1 MRTGCRAATFPDV
14 TAYSGRG
21 FALGDQS
28 RAIAGTL
35 VLGMSSVIAVAA
47 VGGAATLTAAWL
59 ITGTLGRNAELRSSA
74 PLALQVGLPRPLTR
88 LTEGGEA
95 FAVRFAGLP
104 APAAAETHQAAALAP
119 TVPAPA
125 IASPVAMASPVVV
138 PLPRKRVAERT
149 ERVPLPP
156 PRPLDRME
164 VVKAAVTRL
173 AAASEIAPPAVTANV
188 ARAPDKRTVPGPEIT
203 GSIMARRDPAPVPP
217 PAPAVPVAPAPA
229 MPAPAAPA
237 AAERRAA
244 PRLAY
249 ADPKSMLA
257 PESHTAIYDIVA
269 HTVYLPNGER
279 LEAHSGLGRFLDDP
293 RFITQKARGPTP
305 PNVYRL
311 TLRGEIFH
319 GVRAIRLNPEDD
331 RKMFG
336 RDGILAHTYMLG
348 PSGQS
353 FGCVSFKNYPE
364 FLNAFLRGEID
375 RLVVVPHLE
384 SRPFS
389 ARA

>member
-1 MRTGCRAATFPDV
+1 MTCRAATFPGV
-14 TAYSGRG
+14 PAYNGRG
-21 FALGDQS
+21 FALGDHR

-47 VGGAATLTAAWL
+47 IGGAATLTAGWL
-59 ITGTLGRNAELRSSA
+59 IAGTLGRNAELRLSA
-74 PLALQVGLPRPLTR
+74 PVALQVGLPRPLTR
-88 LTEGGEA
+88 LTDGGEA
-95 FAVRFAGLP
+95 FAVRFAALSEP
-104 APAAAETHQAAALAP
+104 VIAATRQAALAPAAAPPVAIA
-119 TVPAPA
+119 APA
-125 IASPVAMASPVVV
+125 V
-138 PLPRKRVAERT
+138 PLPVPRKRIAERI
-149 ERVPLPP
+149 ERVPLPA
-156 PRPLDRME
+156 PRPLQR
-164 VVKAAVTRL
+164 
-173 AAASEIAPPAVTANV
+173 APVVTANV
-188 ARAPDKRTVPGPEIT
+188 VRFTPTVELAQAPVRAEIIRVAAKPAEPEPEVT
-203 GSIMARRDPAPVPP
+203 GSIARRDPTPVPP
-217 PAPAVPVAPAPA
+217 APAPAVPMAPSPA
-229 MPAPAAPA
+229 MPAPAPPA
-237 AAERRAA
+237 VAERRAT

-249 ADPKSMLA
+249 ADPKSLLA

-269 HTVYLPNGER
+269 HTVYLPDGRR

-293 RFITQKARGPTP
+293 HAIAQKTRGPTP

-311 TLRGEIFH
+311 TLRGQLFH
-319 GVRAIRLNPEDD
+319 GVRAIRLNPENDA
-331 RKMFG
+331 KMFG

-384 SRPFS
+384 NPPFS

>member
-1 MRTGCRAATFPDV
+1 VRTGCRAATFPNV
-14 TAYSGRG
+14 IAYSGRG
-21 FALGDQS
+21 FALGNQS

-35 VLGMSSVIAVAA
+35 VLGLSSVFAVAA

-59 ITGTLGRNAELRSSA
+59 ITGTLGRSSALRSSA

-95 FAVRFAGLP
+95 FAVRFAGLAAPAAEETHQTLASVPP
-104 APAAAETHQAAALAP
+104 APARAA
-119 TVPAPA
+119 
-125 IASPVAMASPVVV
+125 ASPVAIAPPALV
-138 PLPRKRVAERT
+138 PPPRKRIAERT
-149 ERVPLPP
+149 ERVPLPA

-173 AAASEIAPPAVTANV
+173 AAANEIARPSVTTNGV
-188 ARAPDKRTVPGPEIT
+188 RAPDKRAVPEPEIT
-203 GSIMARRDPAPVPP
+203 GSIVARHDPAPLPP
-217 PAPAVPVAPAPA
+217 PAPAIPMAPAPA
-229 MPAPAAPA
+229 MPAPAA
-237 AAERRAA
+237 AERRAA
-244 PRLAY
+244 PQLAY

-257 PESHTAIYDIVA
+257 PDNRTAIYDIAA

-293 RFITQKARGPTP
+293 RFVTQKTRGPTP

-311 TLRGEIFH
+311 TLRGQIFH

-375 RLVVVPHLE
+375 HLVVVPHLE

>member
-1 MRTGCRAATFPDV
+1 VRTGCRAATFPGV

-21 FALGDQS
+21 FAPANQS

-35 VLGMSSVIAVAA
+35 VLGLSSVIAVAA
-47 VGGAATLTAAWL
+47 VGSAATLTAAWL
-59 ITGTLGRNAELRSSA
+59 ITGTLGRTAQLRSSA

-95 FAVRFAGLP
+95 FAVRFAGLA
-104 APAAAETHQAAALAP
+104 APVAEQTHQAAALAP
-119 TVPAPA
+119 AAP
-125 IASPVAMASPVVV
+125 SPVAMAPPPVV
-138 PLPRKRVAERT
+138 PLPRKRVAERI
-149 ERVPLPP
+149 ERVPLPV

-173 AAASEIAPPAVTANV
+173 AAASEIAPPSVTANV
-188 ARAPDKRTVPGPEIT
+188 TRAPDKRTMPEPEIT
-203 GSIMARRDPAPVPP
+203 GSIMAHHDPAPMPP
-217 PAPAVPVAPAPA
+217 PAPAIPMAPAPA

-249 ADPKSMLA
+249 ADPKSLLT
-257 PESHTAIYDIVA
+257 PDSRTAIYDIAA

-293 RFITQKARGPTP
+293 RFITQKTRGPTP
-305 PNVYRL
+305 PNVYHL
-311 TLRGEIFH
+311 TLRGQIFH

>member
-21 FALGDQS
+21 FALGDQG
-28 RAIAGTL
+28 RAIAGTF
-35 VLGMSSVIAVAA
+35 VLGISSVIAVAA

-59 ITGTLGRNAELRSSA
+59 IAGTLGRNAELRSIA

-88 LTEGGEA
+88 LTEDGEV
-95 FAVRFAGLP
+95 FAVRFASLA
-104 APAAAETHQAAALAP
+104 APAAEETHRAAA
-119 TVPAPA
+119 PASA
-125 IASPVAMASPVVV
+125 AASPVAIAPPAVV
-138 PLPRKRVAERT
+138 PLPRKRLVERA

-164 VVKAAVTRL
+164 IVKAAVTRL
-173 AAASEIAPPAVTANV
+173 AATDEIARPSVMANIV
-188 ARAPDKRTVPGPEIT
+188 RAPDKRAVPEPEIT
-203 GSIMARRDPAPVPP
+203 GSIAARHDPVPEP
-217 PAPAVPVAPAPA
+217 LRAPAIPMAPAPA

-237 AAERRAA
+237 APERRAA

-249 ADPKSMLA
+249 ADPKSLLT
-257 PESHTAIYDIVA
+257 PDSRTAIYDIAA

>member
-1 MRTGCRAATFPDV
+1 VRTGCRAATFPGV

-35 VLGMSSVIAVAA
+35 MLGASSVAAIAAI
-47 VGGAATLTAAWL
+47 GGAATLTAAWL
-59 ITGTLGRNAELRSSA
+59 ITGTLGRNAELRASA

-88 LTEGGEA
+88 LTDGGEV
-95 FAVRFAGLP
+95 FAVRFAALA
-104 APAAAETHQAAALAP
+104 APVAEQTHQAAPLAP
-119 TVPAPA
+119 AAGSAVATVLP
-125 IASPVAMASPVVV
+125 VV
-138 PLPRKRVAERT
+138 PLPRKRVAERAA
-149 ERVPLPP
+149 RVPLPL

-164 VVKAAVTRL
+164 VVKAAVARF
-173 AAASEIAPPAVTANV
+173 APPAGLAQVSVRTDI
-188 ARAPDKRTVPGPEIT
+188 ARAPAKPAVPEPEIT
-203 GSIMARRDPAPVPP
+203 GSIVARHDPAPAPP
-217 PAPAVPVAPAPA
+217 RPAPAIPMAPAPA
-229 MPAPAAPA
+229 MPAPGI
-237 AAERRAA
+237 AERRVG
-244 PRLAY
+244 PWLAY
-249 ADPKSMLA
+249 ADPKSLLA
-257 PESHTAIYDIVA
+257 PDSHTAIYDIVA
-269 HTVYLPNGER
+269 HTVYLPGGER

-311 TLRGEIFH
+311 TLRGELFH
-319 GVRAIRLNPEDD
+319 GVRAIRLTPEDD
-331 RKMFG
+331 RRMFG

-375 RLVVVPHLE
+375 RLVVVPRLE
-384 SRPFS
+384 ARPFS

>member
-1 MRTGCRAATFPDV
+1 VRTGCRAATFPDV

-21 FALGDQS
+21 FAPGDQG

-35 VLGMSSVIAVAA
+35 ALGMSSVIAVAA

-59 ITGTLGRNAELRSSA
+59 IAGTLGRSAELRSSA

-95 FAVRFAGLP
+95 FAVRFAGLA
-104 APAAAETHQAAALAP
+104 APAAEETHQAAA
-119 TVPAPA
+119 PAPA
-125 IASPVAMASPVVV
+125 AASAVALAPPAVV
-138 PLPRKRVAERT
+138 PLPRKRLVERA
-149 ERVPLPP
+149 ERVPLPS

-164 VVKAAVTRL
+164 IVKAAVTRL
-173 AAASEIAPPAVTANV
+173 AAADAIARPSITANV
-188 ARAPDKRTVPGPEIT
+188 ARAPDRRAAPEPEIT
-203 GSIMARRDPAPVPP
+203 GSIATRRDPVPEPP
-217 PAPAVPVAPAPA
+217 PAPAIPMAPAPA
-229 MPAPAAPA
+229 MPAPAA
-237 AAERRAA
+237 AEPRAA

-249 ADPKSMLA
+249 ADPKSLLA
-257 PESHTAIYDIVA
+257 PDSHTAIYDIVA
-269 HTVYLPNGER
+269 HTVYLPDGER

-293 RFITQKARGPTP
+293 RFITQKSRGPTP

-311 TLRGEIFH
+311 TLRGEMFH

-353 FGCVSFKNYPE
+353 FGCVSFRNYPE

-384 SRPFS
+384 ARPFS

>member
-1 MRTGCRAATFPDV
+1 VRAGCRAATFPGV
-14 TAYSGRG
+14 TAVGGRS

-28 RAIAGTL
+28 RAIASTL
-35 VLGMSSVIAVAA
+35 ALGVSSVITVAA
-47 VGGAATLTAAWL
+47 IGGVAMLIAAWL
-59 ITGTLGRNAELRSSA
+59 IAGTLGRNAELRSSA

-88 LTEGGEA
+88 LTDRGEV
-95 FAVRFAGLP
+95 FAVRFAALAG
-104 APAAAETHQAAALAP
+104 PAAEQIHQAA
-119 TVPAPA
+119 TIAPA
-125 IASPVAMASPVVV
+125 VASPVAIAPPPTVPL
-138 PLPRKRVAERT
+138 PLPRKRVVERAERI
-149 ERVPLPP
+149 PLPP

-164 VVKAAVTRL
+164 IVKAAVTRL
-173 AAASEIAPPAVTANV
+173 AATAEIARPSATANL
-188 ARAPDKRTVPGPEIT
+188 ARTPAKPAESQPEIT
-203 GSIMARRDPAPVPP
+203 GSIVARHDPIPVPP
-217 PAPAVPVAPAPA
+217 RSEPAIPLTPAPA

-237 AAERRAA
+237 IAERRAA

-249 ADPKSMLA
+249 ADPKSLLT
-257 PESHTAIYDIVA
+257 PDSRTAIYDIAA
-269 HTVYLPNGER
+269 HTVYLPDGER

-305 PNVYRL
+305 PNVYHL
-311 TLRGEIFH
+311 TLRGDLFH
-319 GVRAIRLNPEDD
+319 GVRAIRLTPEDD

-353 FGCVSFKNYPE
+353 FGCVSFRNYPE

-384 SRPFS
+384 ARPYS
-389 ARA
+389 TRA

>member
-1 MRTGCRAATFPDV
+1 MRTGCRTATFPGV
-14 TAYSGRG
+14 TAYGGRG

-35 VLGMSSVIAVAA
+35 MLGASSVAAVAA
-47 VGGAATLTAAWL
+47 IGGAATLTAAWL
-59 ITGTLGRNAELRSSA
+59 IAGTLGRNAELRSST

-88 LTEGGEA
+88 LTDGGEV
-95 FAVRFAGLP
+95 FAVRFAALAVSGAEETRQAAPPALAAP
-104 APAAAETHQAAALAP
+104 APVAI
-119 TVPAPA
+119 VPP
-125 IASPVAMASPVVV
+125 VV
-138 PLPRKRVAERT
+138 PLPRKRVVERS

-173 AAASEIAPPAVTANV
+173 AATAEIARPSVTANV
-188 ARAPDKRTVPGPEIT
+188 ARGPAKPAVPEPEIT
-203 GSIMARRDPAPVPP
+203 GSIVARHDPAPPRPAPAIPMP
-217 PAPAVPVAPAPA
+217 PAPAIPS
-229 MPAPAAPA
+229 PAAPA
-237 AAERRAA
+237 VAERRAG

-249 ADPKSMLA
+249 ADPKSLLT
-257 PESHTAIYDIVA
+257 PDSHTAIYDIVA
-269 HTVYLPNGER
+269 HTVYLPGGER

-293 RFITQKARGPTP
+293 RFITQRARGPTP
-305 PNVYRL
+305 PNAYHL
-311 TLRGEIFH
+311 TLRGELFH
-319 GVRAIRLNPEDD
+319 GVRAIRLTPEDD

-336 RDGILAHTYMLG
+336 RDGILAHSYMLG

-364 FLNAFLRGEID
+364 FLSAFLRGEID

-384 SRPFS
+384 AQPFS
-389 ARA
+389 VRA

>member
-1 MRTGCRAATFPDV
+1 M
-14 TAYSGRG
+14 
-21 FALGDQS
+21 
-28 RAIAGTL
+28 
-35 VLGMSSVIAVAA
+35 
-47 VGGAATLTAAWL
+47 GGAATVTAAWL
-59 ITGTLGRNAELRSSA
+59 IAGTLGRNPDLRMSA
-74 PLALQVGLPRPLTR
+74 PVALQVGLPHPLTR
-88 LTEGGEA
+88 LTDGHEA
-95 FAVRFAGLP
+95 FAVKFAALSEP
-104 APAAAETHQAAALAP
+104 AVEPTRQAALAP
-119 TVPAPA
+119 VAAPPVA
-125 IASPVAMASPVVV
+125 IAPPDV
-138 PLPRKRVAERT
+138 PLPLPRRRILARV

-156 PRPLDRME
+156 PRPLPRAPIAIASAVQLMPTVE
-164 VVKAAVTRL
+164 AVQAPARAEMLRVAAAVADRD
-173 AAASEIAPPAVTANV
+173 V
-188 ARAPDKRTVPGPEIT
+188 T
-203 GSIMARRDPAPVPP
+203 GSIGWRDPASVPAAP
-217 PAPAVPVAPAPA
+217 HPAVPMAPSPVI
-229 MPAPAAPA
+229 PAPAAPA

-249 ADPKSMLA
+249 ADPKSLLT

-269 HTVYLPNGER
+269 HTVYLPDGRR

-293 RFITQKARGPTP
+293 RYVTQKTRGPTP

-311 TLRGEIFH
+311 TMREQIFH
-319 GVRAIRLNPEDD
+319 GVRALRLNPEDGH
-331 RKMFG
+331 KMFG

-384 SRPFS
+384 NPPSS

>member
-1 MRTGCRAATFPDV
+1 VRTTYRAATFPGAP
-14 TAYSGRG
+14 THNGHG
-21 FALGDQS
+21 LALGDHR

-35 VLGMSSVIAVAA
+35 VLGVSSVVAVVAI
-47 VGGAATLTAAWL
+47 GGAATLTAAWL
-59 ITGTLGRNAELRSSA
+59 IAGTLGRNPELRLSA
-74 PLALQVGLPRPLTR
+74 PVALQVGLPRPLTR
-88 LTEGGEA
+88 LTDGDA
-95 FAVRFAGLP
+95 FAEKFAALSAP
-104 APAAAETHQAAALAP
+104 VVEATRQAALAPAAAP
-119 TVPAPA
+119 PAA
-125 IASPVAMASPVVV
+125 IAPPAV
-138 PLPRKRVAERT
+138 PLPVPRRRIAARI

-156 PRPLDRME
+156 PRPLQRAPVVTASIQFRPTVAFAQPPAGAE
-164 VVKAAVTRL
+164 VVR
-173 AAASEIAPPAVTANV
+173 AAAKPAD
-188 ARAPDKRTVPGPEIT
+188 PMPEIT
-203 GSIMARRDPAPVPP
+203 SAIARHESKPM
-217 PAPAVPVAPAPA
+217 PAVPMAPSPA

-237 AAERRAA
+237 VAERRAA

-249 ADPKSMLA
+249 ADPKSLLA
-257 PESHTAIYDIVA
+257 PEGHTAIYDIAA
-269 HTVYLPNGER
+269 HVVYLPGGRR

-293 RFITQKARGPTP
+293 RYVTQKTRGPTP

-311 TLRGEIFH
+311 TLREQLFH

-331 RKMFG
+331 HKMFG

-353 FGCVSFKNYPE
+353 FGCVSFKDYPE

-384 SRPFS
+384 NPPFS

>member
-1 MRTGCRAATFPDV
+1 VRTGCRAATFPGV

-21 FALGDQS
+21 FALADQS

-35 VLGMSSVIAVAA
+35 MLGASSVAAVAA
-47 VGGAATLTAAWL
+47 IGGAATLTAAWL
-59 ITGTLGRNAELRSSA
+59 IAGTLGRNAELRASA

-88 LTEGGEA
+88 LTDGGEV
-95 FAVRFAGLP
+95 FAVRFAALAAP
-104 APAAAETHQAAALAP
+104 VAEQTHQATTIAPAAALP
-119 TVPAPA
+119 VV
-125 IASPVAMASPVVV
+125 IASPVV
-138 PLPRKRVAERT
+138 PLPRKRMVERA

-164 VVKAAVTRL
+164 VVKAAVARFAPRADL
-173 AAASEIAPPAVTANV
+173 AQVSVRTDIAYAPAKPAVPEPAVTGSIV
-188 ARAPDKRTVPGPEIT
+188 ARHDP
-203 GSIMARRDPAPVPP
+203 MPAPPR
-217 PAPAVPVAPAPA
+217 PAPAIPIAPAPA

-237 AAERRAA
+237 LAERRAG

-249 ADPKSMLA
+249 ADPKSLLT
-257 PESHTAIYDIVA
+257 PDSHTAIYDIVA
-269 HTVYLPNGER
+269 HTVYLPGGER

-293 RFITQKARGPTP
+293 RFISQKARGPTP

-311 TLRGEIFH
+311 TLRGEPFH
-319 GVRAIRLNPEDD
+319 GVRAIRLTPEDD
-331 RKMFG
+331 RRMFG

-375 RLVVVPHLE
+375 RLVVVPRLE
-384 SRPFS
+384 ARPFS

>member
-1 MRTGCRAATFPDV
+1 VRTGCRTATFPGV

-35 VLGMSSVIAVAA
+35 MLGASSVAAVAA
-47 VGGAATLTAAWL
+47 IGGAATLTAAWL
-59 ITGTLGRNAELRSSA
+59 ITGTLGRNAELRASA

-88 LTEGGEA
+88 LTDGGEL
-95 FAVRFAGLP
+95 FAVRFAALAAP
-104 APAAAETHQAAALAP
+104 VEEQTHLAAPPVPAAASAVA
-119 TVPAPA
+119 TVLP
-125 IASPVAMASPVVV
+125 VV
-138 PLPRKRVAERT
+138 PLPRKRVAERAG
-149 ERVPLPP
+149 RVPLPP
-156 PRPLDRME
+156 QRPLDRME
-164 VVKAAVTRL
+164 VVKAAVARF
-173 AAASEIAPPAVTANV
+173 APPAGLAQVSVRTDI
-188 ARAPDKRTVPGPEIT
+188 ARAPAKPAVPEPEVT
-203 GSIMARRDPAPVPP
+203 GSIVARHDPAPVPP
-217 PAPAVPVAPAPA
+217 RPAIPIAPAPA
-229 MPAPAAPA
+229 MPAPGV
-237 AAERRAA
+237 AERRAG

-249 ADPKSMLA
+249 ADPKSLLT
-257 PESHTAIYDIVA
+257 PDSHTAIYDIVA
-269 HTVYLPNGER
+269 HTVYLPGGER

-311 TLRGEIFH
+311 TLRGELFH
-319 GVRAIRLNPEDD
+319 GVRAIRLTPEDD
-331 RKMFG
+331 GRMFG

-375 RLVVVPHLE
+375 RLVVVPRLE
-384 SRPFS
+384 ARPFS